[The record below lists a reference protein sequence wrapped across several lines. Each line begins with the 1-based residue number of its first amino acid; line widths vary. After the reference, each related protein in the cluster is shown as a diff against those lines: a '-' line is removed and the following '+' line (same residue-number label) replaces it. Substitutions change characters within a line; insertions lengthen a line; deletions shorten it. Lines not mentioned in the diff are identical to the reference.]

1 LGNTPVKN
9 AVKKY
14 LNFSIRSSIS
24 HRDGGRVRMES
35 EVRADGDLFV
45 LSSFMALVETKILFE
60 SFERAAKSAE
70 EVARII

>member
-1 LGNTPVKN
+1 LANTPVKN
-9 AVKKY
+9 AVKKC
-14 LNFSIRSSIS
+14 LNFSIRSSIP

-45 LSSFMALVETKILFE
+45 LTSFMALVETKILFE
-60 SFERAAKSAE
+60 SFERAAKSVE

>member
-1 LGNTPVKN
+1 
-9 AVKKY
+9 
-14 LNFSIRSSIS
+14 
-24 HRDGGRVRMES
+24 MES